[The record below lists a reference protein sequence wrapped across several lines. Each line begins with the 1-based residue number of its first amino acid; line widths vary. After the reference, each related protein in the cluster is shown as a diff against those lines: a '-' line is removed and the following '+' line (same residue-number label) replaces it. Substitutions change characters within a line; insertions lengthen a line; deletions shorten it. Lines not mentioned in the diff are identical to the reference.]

1 MSAAYACVEMLEM
14 KIAKKTTADGHKE
27 CRPKNFMVTP
37 NLGERRGRGRTL
49 NSDERVTGGVVRRE
63 HKNQSCVTFQVE
75 PGAKFFVV
83 TEGSCQEKRYSGET
97 EFAAP

>member
-37 NLGERRGRGRTL
+37 Q
-49 NSDERVTGGVVRRE
+49 SGGTDGKGDVL
-63 HKNQSCVTFQVE
+63 
-75 PGAKFFVV
+75 
-83 TEGSCQEKRYSGET
+83 
-97 EFAAP
+97 